1 MAGEDFRS
9 ASKIARRLMLTPLVA
24 RSLENWP
31 SFMYNYALGITPT
44 APYRFRSGARLRIAR
59 GVDHVPIIEVF
70 LRQDYGEIPDGAT
83 IVDLGANI
91 GAFSIYAA
99 TTTRNCRLYAYE
111 PMPAYFD
118 LMQRNVQLN
127 GLEGVVECFNLAV
140 AGDSDRRTLFD
151 AGNGFHF
158 PSLVAAAHQ
167 SERASTNVDCT
178 TIADIIGSN
187 ALARIDV
194 LKMDVEGAEYE
205 SLYGTPS
212 NCFERIRE
220 IRMEYHELDA
230 GRRNVRS
237 LADFLKD
244 RGYRI
249 ARQQATT
256 PTGGNL
262 WAVQHD

>member
-1 MAGEDFRS
+1 
-9 ASKIARRLMLTPLVA
+9 
-24 RSLENWP
+24 
-31 SFMYNYALGITPT
+31 
-44 APYRFRSGARLRIAR
+44 
-59 GVDHVPIIEVF
+59 
-70 LRQDYGEIPDGAT
+70 
-83 IVDLGANI
+83 
-91 GAFSIYAA
+91 
-99 TTTRNCRLYAYE
+99 
-111 PMPAYFD
+111 
-118 LMQRNVQLN
+118 VQLN

-178 TIADIIGSN
+178 TIAGIIGSN

-262 WAVQHD
+262 WAVRHD